1 MTYMPYADGNVIY
14 SSSFI
19 LHFLSFQPVVIGVE
33 DHLQLGSVKFNNVVV
48 FSLLHIADQTE

>member
-33 DHLQLGSVKFNNVVV
+33 DQLQLGSV
-48 FSLLHIADQTE
+48 